1 MREVTTFCRIC
12 EAQCGLV
19 ARVDGDR
26 IIAVQPDRD
35 HVVSRGYVCV
45 KGLTLEHV
53 RASPDRLT
61 HPLKRVG
68 RRYERISWE
77 QALAEIGAKVRAL
90 RAAHGDDAVGL
101 YFGNP
106 ISFSPIVPL
115 VIAGFVRGLG
125 TSKFFNTGS
134 LDCNN
139 KFAVSERMYGSGMA
153 LTFPDVDRT
162 RFLMVIGGNPAVS
175 RMSFIHLPDP
185 MRRLGAIVARGGRLV
200 FVNPRRT
207 ESAKAAGEHVF
218 IRPDTDV
225 FFLFAFLHEV
235 LARDAVDHARV
246 RAHMSGADRLAD
258 VVRDWT
264 PERQAEV
271 TGISAATLRELV
283 TAYLAADG
291 AALYASTGV
300 NQGRNGT
307 LAFWALEA
315 VNAIT
320 GNLDRRGGTLMG
332 TGIIDYPKLMARAP
346 MTTRRSRIGGAPSLL
361 DAFPMAVLA
370 DEILTPGAGQM
381 RALFVISGNPV
392 ITSANS
398 AKLAR
403 ALAAL
408 ELMVSIEIV
417 RNETANHAHYV
428 LPGTHFAERPDVPFT
443 FLSLSGLTPIPWFQ
457 FTDRVVP
464 PPGECRDETWTLGR
478 LAHACDAPLYGSRV
492 LQAALDVGERLGRAP
507 VVGSRLRPLPE
518 RLLGWLA
525 RAGRQGSLAHLR
537 RHPHGV
543 LRAPLRGD
551 DYLGKRVVTADGK
564 VRLAP
569 EDLVALARERLP
581 AIFAEEQAR
590 ARRLKLVTRRER
602 FTHNSW
608 AHNDPAFV
616 KGARSTN
623 YLYLHPDDARA
634 RGIADGQMVRVASAT
649 GAVDV
654 PARLTDDLMPGSVAL
669 PHGWGHAGA
678 DGLTVASRTT
688 GANAN
693 VLAADGPDAIE
704 PISGMAQLTG
714 IVVEVT
720 ARERTDAAPH
730 GVVKS
735 PSPSPVS

>member
-19 ARVDGDR
+19 ATVDGDR
-26 IIAVQPDRD
+26 IVDVRPDRE

-45 KGLTLEHV
+45 KGLSLENV
-53 RASPDRLT
+53 RASPDRLM
-61 HPLKRVG
+61 HPLKKVG
-68 RRYERISWE
+68 GKYERISWE

-90 RAAHGDDAVGL
+90 RAAHGDDTMGL

-106 ISFSPIVPL
+106 ISFSPIAPL
-115 VIAGFVRGLG
+115 MIAGFVRGLG

-139 KFAVSERMYGSGMA
+139 KFAVSERLYGGGMA

-185 MRRLGAIVARGGRLV
+185 MRRLGAIVERGGRLV

-246 RAHMSGADRLAD
+246 RAHMTGFERLAD
-258 VVRDWT
+258 VVREWT

-271 TGISAATLRELV
+271 TGISAATLRDLV
-283 TAYLAADG
+283 SAYLAADG

-307 LAFWALEA
+307 LAFWALEV

-320 GNLDRRGGTLMG
+320 GNLDRLGGSLMG
-332 TGIIDYPKLMARAP
+332 KGIIDYPKLMARAP
-346 MTTRRSRIGGAPSLL
+346 LVTRRSRIGGVPSLL
-361 DAFPMAVLA
+361 DSFPMAVLA
-370 DEILTPGAGQM
+370 DEILTPGPGQV
-381 RALFVISGNPV
+381 RGLFVMSGNPV

-398 AKLAR
+398 ARLER
-403 ALAAL
+403 ALDTL
-408 ELMVSIEIV
+408 DLMVSIEIV

-457 FTDRVVP
+457 YTDRVVD
-464 PPGECRDETWTLGR
+464 PPGECRDETWILGR
-478 LAHACDAPLYGSRV
+478 LAHVCDAPLYGSRA
-492 LQAALDVGERLGRAP
+492 LQAALDVGERLGRVP
-507 VVGSRLRPLPE
+507 LVGTRLRALPE

-525 RAGRQGSLAHLR
+525 RAGGQGSLDHLR

-543 LRAPLRGD
+543 LRPPLVGG
-551 DYLGKRVVTADGK
+551 DYLGTRVVTADGK
-564 VRLAP
+564 VHLAP
-569 EDLVALARERLP
+569 DDLVALARARLP
-581 AIFAEEQAR
+581 ASFAEERDR
-590 ARRLKLVTRRER
+590 ARRLKLITRRER

-608 AHNDPAFV
+608 AHNDAAFV
-616 KGARSTN
+616 KGDRATN
-623 YLYLHPDDARA
+623 YLYVHPDDARA
-634 RGIADGQMVRVASAT
+634 RGIAEGMRVRVASAT
-649 GAVDV
+649 GAVEV

-678 DGLTVASRTT
+678 DGLTVASTTT

-714 IVVEVT
+714 ILVEI
-720 ARERTDAAPH
+720 APAETR
-730 GVVKS
+730 
-735 PSPSPVS
+735 